1 MIRDVCWYPPPIY
14 PFRPICI
21 PWYVT
26 ESKRKRRGEVAYLS
40 EPPSL
45 FYRMRHID
53 PIERQKLQSWTLGRA
68 KEQERSKSI
77 HSVFSATK
85 TQVVQCL
92 FTEQQPAADDNTVE
106 AAAAQRRSSSS
117 ADNYTRSRVW
127 KICFSTLAQCMNLQL
142 WFGAA
147 LMNTSPPGPGSA
159 KLIRDQNHLRLD

>member
-1 MIRDVCWYPPPIY
+1 MIRVCLLVSPTIY

-26 ESKRKRRGEVAYLS
+26 ESERKRRGEVAYLS

-53 PIERQKLQSWTLGRA
+53 PIERQKLQSCILGRA
-68 KEQERSKSI
+68 KEQERSRSI

-92 FTEQQPAADDNTVE
+92 FTEQQQPAADDI
-106 AAAAQRRSSSS
+106 QHS
-117 ADNYTRSRVW
+117 RSRRTETIIIISRQLHQVESL
-127 KICFSTLAQCMNLQL
+127 KNMLFNL
-142 WFGAA
+142 
-147 LMNTSPPGPGSA
+147 GSMYESSVV
-159 KLIRDQNHLRLD
+159 IRRCVDEHLSSGSGIR